1 MILFIPK
8 EVVFDE
14 PKKKGF
20 KGELKLLAQNN
31 IELAEEIIKP
41 KPVAVDPRL
50 KIRIQKQT
58 KMEDN
63 LNNQNSSLYRDWIT
77 QVQ

>member
-1 MILFIPK
+1 
-8 EVVFDE
+8 VAQDE

-41 KPVAVDPRL
+41 KSVAVDPRL
-50 KIRIQKQT
+50 KIKIPRQV

-63 LNNQNSSLYRDWIT
+63 PNNQNSAFYRDWIT
-77 QVQ
+77 

>member
-1 MILFIPK
+1 MAQ
-8 EVVFDE
+8 DE

-41 KPVAVDPRL
+41 KSVAVDPRL
-50 KIRIQKQT
+50 KIKIPRQV

-63 LNNQNSSLYRDWIT
+63 PNNQNSAFYRDWIT
-77 QVQ
+77 